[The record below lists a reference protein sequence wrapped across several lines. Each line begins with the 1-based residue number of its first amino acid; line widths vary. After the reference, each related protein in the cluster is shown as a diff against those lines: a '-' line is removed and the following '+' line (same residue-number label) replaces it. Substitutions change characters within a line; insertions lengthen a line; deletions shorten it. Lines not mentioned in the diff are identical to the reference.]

1 MRWHEWRR
9 RCGNAA
15 ACVVS
20 RLFRARAVGLLLA
33 CVVSTLV
40 CPAASAGADLS
51 GAWASL
57 KVLSDSVTFPLVGDV
72 SRTTTLI
79 QRVTI
84 DQSGSALTLRGA
96 YCLAEFDNG
105 PALTTTTDSQ
115 FLRALD
121 PVTVA
126 AAIDASGCFAQ
137 SWSTEVHG
145 VRLDCPETDPLPTD
159 AGDPRVRDDDH
170 DGNPGITVHAR
181 AFGFIAG
188 DVYIIQRLRTRLV
201 GNVVSPDR
209 IEGYVEGSVEQVILG
224 ATNSLFLG
232 TVSSQPNPVRSHS
245 YFVLRRVNPAWACD
259 EILFDRAALFGS

>member
-1 MRWHEWRR
+1 VQRR
-9 RCGNAA
+9 VLRRNVGRHVWN
-15 ACVVS
+15 
-20 RLFRARAVGLLLA
+20 AVGFSAPTWLRWSLLFALLA
-33 CVVSTLV
+33 SGGGRAT
-40 CPAASAGADLS
+40 AAGVDLS
-51 GAWASL
+51 GAWVSL

-72 SRTTTLI
+72 LRTTTLI

-84 DQSGSALTLRGA
+84 ETSGDALTPRST

-105 PALTTTTDSQ
+105 PALLTTIDSQ
-115 FLRALD
+115 FLCALE

-137 SWSTEVHG
+137 PWSTEVHG
-145 VRLDCPETDPLPTD
+145 VQLDHPETDPLPTD
-159 AGDPRVRDDDH
+159 VGDPRVFNGDH
-170 DGNPGITVHAR
+170 DGKPGITVHAR

-209 IEGYVEGSVEQVILG
+209 IEGIVEGSVEQVILG

-232 TVSSQPNPVRSHS
+232 TVTSRPDPVPSHS
-245 YFVLRRVNPAWACD
+245 YFVLRRVNPASTCD
-259 EILFDRAALFGS
+259 EILVDRAGLFGG